1 MSGSAAQGLFKCITV
16 YRLNKR
22 IQLSVAPVCPNEA
35 LDTVLMT
42 VEFINYDKSVVF
54 FFILTSVTT

>member
-22 IQLSVAPVCPNEA
+22 MQLSVAPVCPNEA
-35 LDTVLMT
+35 LDTALMT

-54 FFILTSVTT
+54 FKF